1 MLVDSLGPTIVLDH
15 PVDLETVPR
24 DNDETLLTLLH
35 KDVVNVG
42 TTDSRNV
49 GYVVLGELRSL
60 VLRSFE

>member
-35 KDVVNVG
+35 KDVVDVG
-42 TTDSRNV
+42 TTNGRNA
-49 GYVVLGELRSL
+49 GYVVLVELRNL
-60 VLRSFE
+60 VLRSCE